1 MAVKDIDKIGKY
13 NIIEMLGK
21 GAMGVV
27 YKALDPDI
35 NREVAVKTIRFDL
48 SDGDDEEMMGR
59 FIREA
64 QAAGKL
70 DHSNIATIYD
80 VGREKDLTYIVM
92 QYVKG
97 QSLQQVIAKKKKF
110 SPKEINDILI
120 PLGEALE
127 YAHQHGIVHRDIK
140 PANILIDLKGKPNV
154 VDFGVARVETS
165 TLTQSGVTVGTPSY
179 MSPEQIMGKRVDNRA
194 DIFSLGVILYE
205 LAAGQR
211 PFSGGNVSTLMY
223 KIVNEEPPHITEVEK
238 SLPANYENIIEKA
251 LAKDPKD
258 RFQSC
263 LQFVAA
269 LKGESIDIDST
280 IAYDFDG
287 DEAIRVEK
295 PKKKGRGLVL
305 GVSLVAVVLIA
316 VAGIYFFVYK
326 PQNSPEVKIKQA
338 EQVNAQLKTENSVTT
353 EETPSKPAKT
363 PSNSTEPP
371 VKETA
376 APDPLEEKLTQ
387 LKSVFDNREFDEAI
401 KLGEAIIGEDAD
413 NAVAQDI
420 IKRAKQEKENIVI
433 APLLQAGVDSYNSQ
447 NYRQAIIEL
456 QKVLNI
462 RGNHQNALKYM
473 RLASNAIAK
482 RQIEQIFEHQKQ
494 AEEAKEMLLLL
505 NDIGSSF
512 LERRREAATFVFS
525 NFEDIKSAY
534 SNISVTIINA
544 KRAEA
549 SFSQLLTGVNKTTK
563 QRGVID
569 EGEKTWLFEKQG
581 NTWKIVGRK

>member
-1 MAVKDIDKIGKY
+1 MAEKDVEKIGKY

-35 NREVAVKTIRFDL
+35 GREVAIKTIRFDITD
-48 SDGDDEEMMGR
+48 SDDEEMMGR

-80 VGREKDLTYIVM
+80 VGRENDLTYIVM
-92 QYVKG
+92 QYIKG
-97 QSLQQVIAKKKKF
+97 QSLQQVIANKKKF

-120 PLGEALE
+120 PLCDALE

-165 TLTQSGVTVGTPSY
+165 TLTQSGMTVGTPSY

-205 LAAGQR
+205 LATGQR

-238 SLPANYENIIEKA
+238 SLPSNYENIIEKA

-263 LQFVAA
+263 LQFIAA
-269 LKGESIDIDST
+269 LKGESIDT
-280 IAYDFDG
+280 NATVAYNFDQG
-287 DEAIRVEK
+287 ETIRVEK
-295 PKKKGRGLVL
+295 PQKKGRGLVL
-305 GVSLVAVVLIA
+305 GLSLVSIVLMG
-316 VAGIYFFVYK
+316 VAGVYFFVIK
-326 PQNSPEVKIKQA
+326 PNAVQSELTQSNASQEPPSIPAQIPVKESTA
-338 EQVNAQLKTENSVTT
+338 PGPFEERLAQLKT
-353 EETPSKPAKT
+353 
-363 PSNSTEPP
+363 
-371 VKETA
+371 
-376 APDPLEEKLTQ
+376 
-387 LKSVFDNREFDEAI
+387 VFDSGQFDEAI
-401 KLGEAIIGEDAD
+401 KLGETIMGEDSE
-413 NAVAQDI
+413 NAAAKDFVQ
-420 IKRAKQEKENIVI
+420 RAKQQKENIVI
-433 APLLQAGVDSYNSQ
+433 APFVQSGIDNYNSQ
-447 NYRQAIIEL
+447 NYRQAITEL

-462 RGNHQNALKYM
+462 RKNHPDALKYS
-473 RLASNAIAK
+473 RLANNAIVINQIK
-482 RQIEQIFEHQKQ
+482 QIIERQRQ
-494 AEEAKEMLLLL
+494 AEESKDLLVIL
-505 NDIGSSF
+505 NDIGAQAFS
-512 LERRREAATFVFS
+512 ERRREGATFVFN
-525 NFEDIKSAY
+525 NFHEIKSVY
-534 SNISVTIINA
+534 SNISVTITNT
-544 KRAEA
+544 KNAEA
-549 SFSQLLTGVNKTTK
+549 RFSFLLTGVNQTTK
-563 QRGVID
+563 QKGVID

>member
-1 MAVKDIDKIGKY
+1 MAEKDIEKIGKY

-35 NREVAVKTIRFDL
+35 NREVAVKTIRFDI

-59 FIREA
+59 FMREA

-70 DHSNIATIYD
+70 DHPNIATIYD

-92 QYVKG
+92 QYIKG
-97 QSLQQVIAKKKKF
+97 QSLQQLIAKKKKF

-120 PLGEALE
+120 PLCEALE

-165 TLTQSGVTVGTPSY
+165 TLTQSGMTVGTPSY

-238 SLPANYENIIEKA
+238 SLPSNYENIVEKA
-251 LAKDPKD
+251 LAKDPKN

-263 LQFVAA
+263 LQFIAS
-269 LKGESIDIDST
+269 LKGESIDANST
-280 IAYDFDG
+280 IAFDFAG
-287 DEAIRVEK
+287 DETIRVEK
-295 PKKKGRGLVL
+295 PQKKGRGLVL
-305 GVSLVAVVLIA
+305 GVSLAA
-316 VAGIYFFVYK
+316 VALIGIAAVYFFVIK
-326 PQNSPEVKIKQA
+326 PKNTPAIQTKQGA
-338 EQVNAQLKTENSVTT
+338 QVYAQMKTGESATT
-353 EETPSKPAKT
+353 EEPPSIPAEPPAK
-363 PSNSTEPP
+363 
-371 VKETA
+371 KTA
-376 APDPLEEKLTQ
+376 APDPFEEKLTQ
-387 LKSVFDNREFDEAI
+387 LKSVFDSGQFDEAI
-401 KLGEAIIGEDAD
+401 KLGEGILGEDSE
-413 NAVAQDI
+413 NAAAKDFIRRSKLKKEDI
-420 IKRAKQEKENIVI
+420 AI
-433 APLLQAGVDSYNSQ
+433 APLLQGGIDSYNSQ
-447 NYRQAIIEL
+447 NYRQAITEL
-456 QKVLNI
+456 QKVLKI
-462 RGNHQNALKYM
+462 RRNHPDALKYLS
-473 RLASNAIAK
+473 RANNAIATIK
-482 RQIEQIFEHQKQ
+482 IEQIIEHQRQ
-494 AEEAKEMLLLL
+494 AEEAKELLLL
-505 NDIGSSF
+505 LDDIGTKDF
-512 LERRREAATFVFS
+512 TEHRREAATFVFN
-525 NFEDIKSAY
+525 NFGDIKSAY
-534 SNISVTIINA
+534 SNISVTITDA

-549 SFSQLLTGVNKTTK
+549 RFSFLLTGVNKTK
-563 QRGVID
+563 QRGIID

>member
-13 NIIEMLGK
+13 QIIEVLGK

-48 SDGDDEEMMGR
+48 SDSDDEEMMGR

-92 QYVKG
+92 QYIKG

-110 SPKEINDILI
+110 SPKEINDIII
-120 PLGEALE
+120 PLCGALE

-154 VDFGVARVETS
+154 VDFGVARVEKS
-165 TLTQSGVTVGTPSY
+165 TLTQSGTTVGTPSY
-179 MSPEQIMGKRVDNRA
+179 MSPEQIMGKRVDKRA

-211 PFSGGNVSTLMY
+211 PFSGGNISTLMY

-238 SLPANYENIIEKA
+238 SLPANYENIVEKA
-251 LAKDPKD
+251 LAKDPKS

-269 LKGESIDIDST
+269 LKGESTDFDST
-280 IAYDFDG
+280 ITYDFDQ
-287 DEAIRVEK
+287 DKTIRMDK
-295 PKKKGRGLVL
+295 SQKKGRGLIL
-305 GVSLVAVVLIA
+305 GVSIAAVALIA
-316 VAGIYFFVYK
+316 IAGIFFFV
-326 PQNSPEVKIKQA
+326 IKSNNTPAVQTRQA
-338 EQVNAQLKTENSVTT
+338 MQVNAQMKTEESVTT
-353 EETPSKPAKT
+353 EEPPSIPA
-363 PSNSTEPP
+363 EPL

-387 LKSVFDNREFDEAI
+387 LKSVFDSGQFDEAI

-413 NAVAQDI
+413 NAVAKDFI
-420 IKRAKQEKENIVI
+420 RRSKLEKEDIAI
-433 APLLQAGVDSYNSQ
+433 APLLQAAVDSYNSQ
-447 NYRQAIIEL
+447 NYRQAITEL
-456 QKVLNI
+456 QEVLKI
-462 RGNHQNALKYM
+462 RRNHQEASKYM
-473 RLASNAIAK
+473 RRANDAIATI
-482 RQIEQIFEHQKQ
+482 QIERIIERQRQ
-494 AEEAKEMLLLL
+494 AEESKELLIILD
-505 NDIGSSF
+505 DIGTKGFS
-512 LERRREAATFVFS
+512 ERRKEAAIFIFN
-525 NFEDIKSAY
+525 NFENIESAY
-534 SNISVTIINA
+534 SNISVTITDA
-544 KRAEA
+544 KHAEA
-549 SFSQLLTGVNKTTK
+549 SFSHLLTGVNKTTK
-563 QRGVID
+563 QRAIID

-581 NTWKIVGRK
+581 NLWKIVGRK

>member
-13 NIIEMLGK
+13 HIIEMLGK

-70 DHSNIATIYD
+70 DHPNIATIYD

-120 PLGEALE
+120 PLCEALE

-140 PANILIDLKGKPNV
+140 PANILIDLRGKPNV
-154 VDFGVARVETS
+154 VDFGVARIETS
-165 TLTQSGVTVGTPSY
+165 TLTQSGTTVGTPSY

-238 SLPANYENIIEKA
+238 SLPASYENIVEKV
-251 LAKDPKD
+251 LAKDPKN

-280 IAYDFDG
+280 IAYDFEQDKT
-287 DEAIRVEK
+287 IRMDK
-295 PKKKGRGLVL
+295 PQKKGRGLIM
-305 GVSLVAVVLIA
+305 GVSMAAVAVIA
-316 VAGIYFFVYK
+316 IAGIYFFV
-326 PQNSPEVKIKQA
+326 IKTKNIPSVQTRQGA
-338 EQVNAQLKTENSVTT
+338 QVNTQMKTEESATN
-353 EETPSKPAKT
+353 EEPSSNPAE
-363 PSNSTEPP
+363 SP
-371 VKETA
+371 VKEMS

-387 LKSVFDNREFDEAI
+387 LKSVFNSGQFDEAI
-401 KLGEAIIGEDAD
+401 KLGEGIIGEDSD
-413 NAVAQDI
+413 NAVAVDI
-420 IKRAKQEKENIVI
+420 VKRAKQKKENIVI
-433 APLLQAGVDSYNSQ
+433 APLLQAGIDSYNSQ
-447 NYRQAIIEL
+447 NYRQAITEL
-456 QKVLNI
+456 QKVLKI
-462 RGNHQNALKYM
+462 RRNHTDALKYM
-473 RLASNAIAK
+473 RLANNVIAR
-482 RQIEQIFEHQKQ
+482 RQIEQIFESQKQ
-494 AEEAKEMLLLL
+494 AEESKELLLL
-505 NDIGSSF
+505 LKDVGSSF
-512 LERRREAATFVFS
+512 LERRREAATFVFN

-534 SNISVTIINA
+534 SNISVTITDA
-544 KRAEA
+544 KHAEA
-549 SFSQLLTGVNKTTK
+549 RFSYLLTGVNKTN

-581 NTWKIVGRK
+581 NTWMIVGRK

>member
-1 MAVKDIDKIGKY
+1 MAVKDIEKIGKY
-13 NIIEMLGK
+13 HIVEILGK

-48 SDGDDEEMMGR
+48 SDGDDEEMMKR

-120 PLGEALE
+120 PLCEALE

-140 PANILIDLKGKPNV
+140 PANILIDVNGKPNV
-154 VDFGVARVETS
+154 VDFGVARVEKS
-165 TLTQSGVTVGTPSY
+165 NLTQSGTTVGTPSY

-211 PFSGGNVSTLMY
+211 PFSGENVSTLMY

-238 SLPANYENIIEKA
+238 SLPANYENIVEKA

-263 LQFVAA
+263 LQFAAA
-269 LKGESIDIDST
+269 LKGESIDIDSN
-280 IAYDFDG
+280 IAYDFDQ
-287 DEAIRVEK
+287 DKTIRMGR
-295 PKKKGRGLVL
+295 PQKKGRGLVL
-305 GVSLVAVVLIA
+305 GVSIGAVALIA
-316 VAGIYFFVYK
+316 IAGVYFFV
-326 PQNSPEVKIKQA
+326 IKSKDTTAQQTRLNT
-338 EQVNAQLKTENSVTT
+338 QVNAQMKNEESAAT
-353 EETPSKPAKT
+353 EE
-363 PSNSTEPP
+363 PP
-371 VKETA
+371 IKETA
-376 APDPLEEKLTQ
+376 VPDPLEEKLTQ
-387 LKSVFDNREFDEAI
+387 LKSVFDSGQLDEAI
-401 KLGEAIIGEDAD
+401 KLGEEIIGEDSD
-413 NAVAQDI
+413 NAAALDI
-420 IKRAKQEKENIVI
+420 VKRAKQKKENIVRL
-433 APLLQAGVDSYNSQ
+433 ANNAVAA
-447 NYRQAIIEL
+447 RQIKQIIE
-456 QKVLNI
+456 
-462 RGNHQNALKYM
+462 
-473 RLASNAIAK
+473 
-482 RQIEQIFEHQKQ
+482 RQRQ
-494 AEEAKEMLLLL
+494 AEESKELLLLL
-505 NDIGSSF
+505 NDVGSSF
-512 LERRREAATFVFS
+512 LERRREAATFVFN

-534 SNISVTIINA
+534 SNISVTITVA

-549 SFSQLLTGVNKTTK
+549 RFSYLLTGVHKTTK
-563 QRGVID
+563 KRGIID

-581 NTWKIVGRK
+581 NTWMIVGRK

>member
-1 MAVKDIDKIGKY
+1 MAEKEIEKIGKY
-13 NIIEMLGK
+13 TIIEMLGK

-35 NREVAVKTIRFDL
+35 NREVAVKTIRFDIV
-48 SDGDDEEMMGR
+48 DGDDEEMIGR

-92 QYVKG
+92 QYIKG

-110 SPKEINDILI
+110 SPKEIADILI
-120 PLGEALE
+120 PLCEALE
-127 YAHQHGIVHRDIK
+127 YAHQNGIVHRDIK
-140 PANILIDLKGKPNV
+140 PANILIDLNGKPNV

-258 RFQSC
+258 RFKSC
-263 LQFVAA
+263 LQFIAA
-269 LKGESIDIDST
+269 LKGESGEVDAT
-280 IAYDFDG
+280 IAYNFEQDQT
-287 DEAIRVEK
+287 IRIDK
-295 PKKKGRGLVL
+295 PQKKGRGLIL
-305 GVSLVAVVLIA
+305 GVSIAAAALIGF
-316 VAGIYFFVYK
+316 AGIYFFV
-326 PQNSPEVKIKQA
+326 IKSKDTPSGQTQLKT
-338 EQVNAQLKTENSVTT
+338 QVNAQMKTEESTA
-353 EETPSKPAKT
+353 EQEHPSIPAE
-363 PSNSTEPP
+363 PSIE
-371 VKETA
+371 ETA
-376 APDPLEEKLTQ
+376 APDPFEERLAQ
-387 LKSVFDNREFDEAI
+387 LKTVFDSGQFDEAI
-401 KLGEAIIGEDAD
+401 KLGEAIIGEDSENPTAKD
-413 NAVAQDI
+413 F
-420 IKRAKQEKENIVI
+420 IKRAKQKKANIARLANNAI
-433 APLLQAGVDSYNSQ
+433 ATSQ
-447 NYRQAIIEL
+447 IEAIIE
-456 QKVLNI
+456 
-462 RGNHQNALKYM
+462 HQ
-473 RLASNAIAK
+473 R
-482 RQIEQIFEHQKQ
+482 Q
-494 AEEAKEMLLLL
+494 AEETKELLLLL
-505 NDIGSSF
+505 NDIGPKDFSD
-512 LERRREAATFVFS
+512 RRKEAATFVFN
-525 NFEDIKSAY
+525 NFDDIKSAY
-534 SNISVTIINA
+534 SNISVTITDA
-544 KRAEA
+544 KHAEA
-549 SFSQLLTGVNKTTK
+549 SFSHLLSGVNMTTK
-563 QRGVID
+563 ERGIIE

>member
-1 MAVKDIDKIGKY
+1 MAEKDVEKIGKY

-35 NREVAVKTIRFDL
+35 GREVAIKTIRFDITD
-48 SDGDDEEMMGR
+48 SDDEEMMGR

-80 VGREKDLTYIVM
+80 VGRENDLTYIVM
-92 QYVKG
+92 QYIKG
-97 QSLQQVIAKKKKF
+97 QSLQQVIANKKKF

-120 PLGEALE
+120 PLCDALE

-165 TLTQSGVTVGTPSY
+165 TLTQSGMTVGTPSY

-205 LAAGQR
+205 LATGQR

-223 KIVNEEPPHITEVEK
+223 KIVNEEPPHITDVEK
-238 SLPANYENIIEKA
+238 SLPSNYENIIEKA

-263 LQFVAA
+263 LQFIAA
-269 LKGESIDIDST
+269 LKGESIDT
-280 IAYDFDG
+280 NATVAYNFDQG
-287 DEAIRVEK
+287 ETIRVEK
-295 PKKKGRGLVL
+295 PQKKGRGLVL
-305 GVSLVAVVLIA
+305 GLSLVSIVLMG
-316 VAGIYFFVYK
+316 VAGVYFFVIK
-326 PQNSPEVKIKQA
+326 PNAVQSELTQSNASQEPPSIPAQIPVKESTA
-338 EQVNAQLKTENSVTT
+338 PGPFEERLAQLKT
-353 EETPSKPAKT
+353 
-363 PSNSTEPP
+363 
-371 VKETA
+371 
-376 APDPLEEKLTQ
+376 
-387 LKSVFDNREFDEAI
+387 VFDSGQFDEAI
-401 KLGEAIIGEDAD
+401 KLGETIMGEDSE
-413 NAVAQDI
+413 NAAAKDFVQ
-420 IKRAKQEKENIVI
+420 RAKQQKENIVI
-433 APLLQAGVDSYNSQ
+433 APFVQSGIDNYNSQ
-447 NYRQAIIEL
+447 NYRQAITEL

-462 RGNHQNALKYM
+462 RKNHPDALKYS
-473 RLASNAIAK
+473 RLANNAIVINQIK
-482 RQIEQIFEHQKQ
+482 QIIERQRQ
-494 AEEAKEMLLLL
+494 AEESKDLLVIL
-505 NDIGSSF
+505 NDIGAQAFS
-512 LERRREAATFVFS
+512 ERRREGATFVFN
-525 NFEDIKSAY
+525 NFHEIKSVY
-534 SNISVTIINA
+534 SNISVTITNT
-544 KRAEA
+544 KNAEA
-549 SFSQLLTGVNKTTK
+549 RFSFLLTGVNQTTK
-563 QRGVID
+563 QKGVID

>member
-120 PLGEALE
+120 PLCEALE

-140 PANILIDLKGKPNV
+140 PANILIDLKGRPNV
-154 VDFGVARVETS
+154 VDFGVARVEKS
-165 TLTQSGVTVGTPSY
+165 NLTQSGTTVGTPSY

-205 LAAGQR
+205 LASGQR

-223 KIVNEEPPHITEVEK
+223 KIVNEEPQHITEVEK
-238 SLPANYENIIEKA
+238 SLPANYENIVEKA

-263 LQFVAA
+263 LQFAAA
-269 LKGESIDIDST
+269 LKGESIDIDSN
-280 IAYDFDG
+280 IAYDFEQDKT
-287 DEAIRVEK
+287 IRMSRLQ
-295 PKKKGRGLVL
+295 KKGRGLVL
-305 GVSLVAVVLIA
+305 GVSIGAVALIA
-316 VAGIYFFVYK
+316 IAGVYFFV
-326 PQNSPEVKIKQA
+326 IKSKDTTAQQTRLNT
-338 EQVNAQLKTENSVTT
+338 QVNAQMKNEESAAT
-353 EETPSKPAKT
+353 EEPPSIPA
-363 PSNSTEPP
+363 EPP
-371 VKETA
+371 IKETA
-376 APDPLEEKLTQ
+376 APDPLEEKVTQ
-387 LKSVFDNREFDEAI
+387 LKSVFDSGQFDEAI
-401 KLGEAIIGEDAD
+401 KLGEAIIGEDSD
-413 NAVAQDI
+413 NAAALDI
-420 IKRAKQEKENIVI
+420 VKRAKQKKENIV
-433 APLLQAGVDSYNSQ
+433 
-447 NYRQAIIEL
+447 
-456 QKVLNI
+456 
-462 RGNHQNALKYM
+462 
-473 RLASNAIAK
+473 RLANNAIAV
-482 RQIEQIFEHQKQ
+482 RQIKQIIERQRQ
-494 AEEAKEMLLLL
+494 AEESKELLLLL
-505 NDIGSSF
+505 NDVGSSF
-512 LERRREAATFVFS
+512 LEHRREGATFVFN

-534 SNISVTIINA
+534 SNISVKIIDS

-549 SFSQLLTGVNKTTK
+549 RFSFLLTGVNKTK
-563 QRGVID
+563 QRGIID

-581 NTWKIVGRK
+581 NTWMIVGRK

>member
-13 NIIEMLGK
+13 HIIEMLGK

-48 SDGDDEEMMGR
+48 SDGDDEEMMER
-59 FIREA
+59 FMREA

-97 QSLQQVIAKKKKF
+97 QSLQQVIVKKKKF
-110 SPKEINDILI
+110 SPKEINDIII
-120 PLGEALE
+120 PLCEALE

-140 PANILIDLKGKPNV
+140 PANILIDLRGKPNV
-154 VDFGVARVETS
+154 VDFGVARIETS
-165 TLTQSGVTVGTPSY
+165 TLTQSGTTIGTPSY

-211 PFSGGNVSTLMY
+211 PFSGGNISTLMY

-238 SLPANYENIIEKA
+238 SLPANYENIVEKA

-263 LQFVAA
+263 LQFAAA

-280 IAYDFDG
+280 IAYDFEQDKT
-287 DEAIRVEK
+287 IRMVK
-295 PKKKGRGLVL
+295 SQKKGHGLIL
-305 GVSLVAVVLIA
+305 GVSMAAVAMIA
-316 VAGIYFFVYK
+316 IAGIYFFVIK
-326 PQNSPEVKIKQA
+326 PKNTPAVQTRQVA
-338 EQVNAQLKTENSVTT
+338 QVNTQMKTEDP
-353 EETPSKPAKT
+353 PSIPA
-363 PSNSTEPP
+363 EPP

-376 APDPLEEKLTQ
+376 APDTLEEKLTQ
-387 LKSVFDNREFDEAI
+387 LKSVFDSGQFDEAI

-413 NAVAQDI
+413 NAAAKDFI
-420 IKRAKQEKENIVI
+420 RRAKQKKENIVI
-433 APLLQAGVDSYNSQ
+433 APLLQAGIDSYNSQ
-447 NYRQAIIEL
+447 NYRQAITEL
-456 QKVLNI
+456 QEVLKI
-462 RGNHQNALKYM
+462 RRNHTDALKYI
-473 RLASNAIAK
+473 RLANNVIAT
-482 RQIEQIFEHQKQ
+482 RQIEQILERQRQ
-494 AEEAKEMLLLL
+494 TEESKELLLLL
-505 NDIGSSF
+505 NDVGSSF
-512 LERRREAATFVFS
+512 LEHRREAATFVFN

-534 SNISVTIINA
+534 SNISVMITDA

-549 SFSQLLTGVNKTTK
+549 RFSYLLTGVNKTN
-563 QRGVID
+563 QRGIID

-581 NTWKIVGRK
+581 NTWMIVGRK

>member
-1 MAVKDIDKIGKY
+1 MAEKDIEKIGKY
-13 NIIEMLGK
+13 TIIEMLGK

-35 NREVAVKTIRFDL
+35 NREVAVKTIRFDI

-92 QYVKG
+92 QYIKG

-120 PLGEALE
+120 PLSEALE

-140 PANILIDLKGKPNV
+140 PANILIDIHGNPNV
-154 VDFGVARVETS
+154 VDFGVARIETS
-165 TLTQSGVTVGTPSY
+165 NLTQSGVTVGTPSY

-194 DIFSLGVILYE
+194 DVFSLGVILYE

-223 KIVNEEPPHITEVEK
+223 KIVNEEPPHITEIEK

-263 LQFVAA
+263 LQFIAA
-269 LKGESIDIDST
+269 LKSESVDANST
-280 IAYDFDG
+280 IVYNFEQDKT
-287 DEAIRVEK
+287 IRIDK
-295 PKKKGRGLVL
+295 SQKKGRGLIL
-305 GVSLVAVVLIA
+305 GASIAAVALIGF
-316 VAGIYFFVYK
+316 AGIYFFVIK
-326 PQNSPEVKIKQA
+326 PKDTPA
-338 EQVNAQLKTENSVTT
+338 EQTQLKTQANAQMKT
-353 EETPSKPAKT
+353 EESPTTKDPPSDPAV
-363 PSNSTEPP
+363 PSDKKIANS
-371 VKETA
+371 
-376 APDPLEEKLTQ
+376 DPLEERLNQIKT
-387 LKSVFDNREFDEAI
+387 VFDSGQFDEAI
-401 KLGEAIIGEDAD
+401 KLGEEIIGEDAD
-413 NAVAQDI
+413 NAAAQDF
-420 IKRAKQEKENIVI
+420 IKRAKQEKENIAI
-433 APLLQAGVDSYNSQ
+433 APLLQGGIDNYNNQ
-447 NYRQAIIEL
+447 NYQQAITEL

-462 RGNHQNALKYM
+462 RKNHPNALKYM
-473 RLASNAIAK
+473 LLANNAVTKI
-482 RQIEQIFEHQKQ
+482 QIEKIIERQRQ
-494 AEEAKEMLLLL
+494 AEEAKELLLIL
-505 NDIGSSF
+505 NDIGAQSF
-512 LERRREAATFVFS
+512 SERRREAVTFVIN

-534 SNISVTIINA
+534 SNISVTITDT

-549 SFSQLLTGVNKTTK
+549 SFSFLLTGVNKTKK
-563 QRGVID
+563 QRGIID

>member
-1 MAVKDIDKIGKY
+1 MAEKDIEKIGKY
-13 NIIEMLGK
+13 KIIEMLGK

-35 NREVAVKTIRFDL
+35 NREVAIKTIRFDL

-80 VGREKDLTYIVM
+80 VGREQDLTYIVM
-92 QYVKG
+92 QYIKG
-97 QSLQQVIAKKKKF
+97 QSLQQLIAKKKKF
-110 SPKEINDILI
+110 SPKEINGILI
-120 PLGEALE
+120 PLCEALE

-140 PANILIDLKGKPNV
+140 PANILMDLNGRPQV

-165 TLTQSGVTVGTPSY
+165 TLTQSGTTVGTPSY

-194 DIFSLGVILYE
+194 DIFSIGVILYE

-238 SLPANYENIIEKA
+238 TLPSNYENIIEKA

-263 LQFVAA
+263 LHFIAA
-269 LKGESIDIDST
+269 LKGESIDVDAT
-280 IAYDFDG
+280 IAYDFAQ
-287 DEAIRVEK
+287 DETIQVEK
-295 PKKKGRGLVL
+295 PKKKGRGLIL
-305 GVSLVAVVLIA
+305 GGSIAAAVLIIF
-316 VAGIYFFVYK
+316 AGIYFLVINPKSK
-326 PQNSPEVKIKQA
+326 PDEQTQLKA
-338 EQVNAQLKTENSVTT
+338 QVNTEKKI
-353 EETPSKPAKT
+353 EESSSPQEPTSA
-363 PSNSTEPP
+363 STEPAE
-371 VKETA
+371 KETA

-387 LKSVFDNREFDEAI
+387 LKTVFDSGQFDDVI
-401 KLGEAIIGEDAD
+401 KLGEAIIAEDSE
-413 NAVAQDI
+413 NAAAKDF
-420 IKRAKQEKENIVI
+420 IKRAKQKKTDI
-433 APLLQAGVDSYNSQ
+433 ARAYNARATTQ
-447 NYRQAIIEL
+447 IKQIIEN
-456 QKVLNI
+456 Q
-462 RGNHQNALKYM
+462 R
-473 RLASNAIAK
+473 
-482 RQIEQIFEHQKQ
+482 Q
-494 AEEAKEMLLLL
+494 AEEAKDLLLLL
-505 NDIGSSF
+505 NDIGTQAFS
-512 LERRREAATFVFS
+512 ERRREAATFMIN

-534 SNISVTIINA
+534 SNISVMILNT

-549 SFSQLLTGVNKTTK
+549 RFSFLLSGVNKTTK
-563 QRGVID
+563 RRGIID

-581 NTWKIVGRK
+581 NMWKIAGKK

>member
-1 MAVKDIDKIGKY
+1 MAEKDIEKIGKY

-48 SDGDDEEMMGR
+48 SDSDDEEMMGR

-92 QYVKG
+92 QYIKG
-97 QSLQQVIAKKKKF
+97 QSLQQLIAKKKKF
-110 SPKEINDILI
+110 SPKEINDIMI
-120 PLGEALE
+120 PLCEALE

-165 TLTQSGVTVGTPSY
+165 TLTQSGMTVGTPSY
-179 MSPEQIMGKRVDNRA
+179 MSPEQMMGKRVDNRA

-223 KIVNEEPPHITEVEK
+223 KIVNEEPPHITDVEK

-263 LQFVAA
+263 LQFIAS
-269 LKGESIDIDST
+269 LKGESIDTNST
-280 IAYDFDG
+280 IAYDFAG
-287 DEAIRVEK
+287 DETIRVEK
-295 PKKKGRGLVL
+295 PQKKGRGLVV
-305 GVSLVAVVLIA
+305 GVSLAAVVLIA
-316 VAGIYFFVYK
+316 IAGIYFFV
-326 PQNSPEVKIKQA
+326 IKTKDTPA
-338 EQVNAQLKTENSVTT
+338 EQTNQGARVNAQMKTEESTA
-353 EETPSKPAKT
+353 EQEPASI
-363 PSNSTEPP
+363 PAEPP
-371 VKETA
+371 AEENTR
-376 APDPLEEKLTQ
+376 PDPFEERLAQIKT
-387 LKSVFDNREFDEAI
+387 VFDGGQFDEAI
-401 KLGEAIIGEDAD
+401 KLSEAIIGEDSENPAAKD
-413 NAVAQDI
+413 FL
-420 IKRAKQEKENIVI
+420 KRAKQKKTDI
-433 APLLQAGVDSYNSQ
+433 A
-447 NYRQAIIEL
+447 RQE
-456 QKVLNI
+456 
-462 RGNHQNALKYM
+462 R
-473 RLASNAIAK
+473 NAIAK
-482 RQIEQIFEHQKQ
+482 KDIEKVLDHQRQ
-494 AEEAKEMLLLL
+494 AEETKELLVLL
-505 NDIGSSF
+505 NDIGTQSF
-512 LERRREAATFVFS
+512 SERRKEAATFVFN
-525 NFEDIKSAY
+525 NFEDIKSSY
-534 SNISVTIINA
+534 SNISVRIIDS

-549 SFSQLLTGVNKTTK
+549 SFSYLLSGVNTTTK
-563 QRGVID
+563 DRGIIE

-581 NTWKIVGRK
+581 NSWKIVGRK

>member
-1 MAVKDIDKIGKY
+1 MAEKDIEKIGKY

-35 NREVAVKTIRFDL
+35 NREVAVKTIRFDI

-70 DHSNIATIYD
+70 DHPNIATIYD

-92 QYVKG
+92 QYIKG
-97 QSLQQVIAKKKKF
+97 QSLQQLIAKKKKF

-120 PLGEALE
+120 PLCEALE
-127 YAHQHGIVHRDIK
+127 YAHQHGIIHRDIK

-165 TLTQSGVTVGTPSY
+165 TLTQSGMTVGTPSY

-205 LAAGQR
+205 LASGQR

-238 SLPANYENIIEKA
+238 SLPANYENIVEKA
-251 LAKDPKD
+251 LAKDPKE

-263 LQFVAA
+263 LQFIAS
-269 LKGESIDIDST
+269 LKGEAIDANST
-280 IAYDFDG
+280 IAYDFSG
-287 DEAIRVEK
+287 DETIRVEK
-295 PKKKGRGLVL
+295 PQKKGRGLIL
-305 GVSLVAVVLIA
+305 GVSLAAVALIGI
-316 VAGIYFFVYK
+316 AGIYFLVIK
-326 PQNSPEVKIKQA
+326 PKDTPAIQTKQG
-338 EQVNAQLKTENSVTT
+338 EQVNAQKKTEESAAT
-353 EETPSKPAKT
+353 EEASSIPA
-363 PSNSTEPP
+363 EPP
-371 VKETA
+371 AKETA
-376 APDPLEEKLTQ
+376 TPDPFEERLNQ
-387 LKSVFDNREFDEAI
+387 LKSVFDNGQFDEAV
-401 KLGEAIIGEDAD
+401 KLGEAILGEDSE
-413 NAVAQDI
+413 NAAAKDFI
-420 IKRAKQEKENIVI
+420 GRAKLKKEDISI
-433 APLLQAGVDSYNSQ
+433 APILQGGIDSYNSQ
-447 NYRQAIIEL
+447 NYRQAITEL
-456 QKVLNI
+456 QKVIKI
-462 RGNHQNALKYM
+462 RRNHPEALKYLS
-473 RLASNAIAK
+473 RANNAITTI
-482 RQIEQIFEHQKQ
+482 QIEQIIERQRQ
-494 AEEAKEMLLLL
+494 AEETKELLLL
-505 NDIGSSF
+505 LDDIGTKDF
-512 LERRREAATFVFS
+512 TERRREAATFVFN

-534 SNISVTIINA
+534 SNISVTIKDA

-549 SFSQLLTGVNKTTK
+549 SFSFLLTGVNTTTK

-569 EGEKTWLFEKQG
+569 EGEKIWLFEKQG